1 MGVFTLTIIQLH
13 VNGIIHL
20 MNQRATEIIIP
31 QYSLQQSKKNVKTMT
46 TVASQINVH
55 EVINFPLKLF
65 RKFISPRGLPHLA
78 AVHERVKKNRR
89 VLTLQVDDHC
99 IINILLKDIQLK
111 TNLRN
116 HVFIK
121 QFSSMRVFT
130 LAIIQL
136 HVNANIHL
144 MNHAFLRYLPDRDP
158 KGLSD

>member
-1 MGVFTLTIIQLH
+1 MRVFTLTIIQLH
-13 VNGIIHL
+13 VNGSIHL

-31 QYSLQQSKKNVKTMT
+31 QYNTM
-46 TVASQINVH
+46 
-55 EVINFPLKLF
+55 
-65 RKFISPRGLPHLA
+65 
-78 AVHERVKKNRR
+78 HERVTKHRR

-111 TNLRN
+111 TKLRN

-121 QFSSMRVFT
+121 KFGSMGVFT

-144 MNHAFLRYLPDRDP
+144 LNHAFTRYLPDRDSQC
-158 KGLSD
+158 LSD

>member
-13 VNGIIHL
+13 VNGSIYL

-31 QYSLQQSKKNVKTMT
+31 QYNTM
-46 TVASQINVH
+46 
-55 EVINFPLKLF
+55 
-65 RKFISPRGLPHLA
+65 
-78 AVHERVKKNRR
+78 HERVTKHRR

-111 TNLRN
+111 TKLRN

-144 MNHAFLRYLPDRDP
+144 MNHAFTRYLPNRDP
-158 KGLSD
+158 QSLSD